1 MFFDHHHSK
10 TAIALALGAVLAGCG
25 GGGGGGPSGP
35 SSQLTAAC
43 SGTACGAANATTYSG
58 QGVGVWSYTNTTQAE
73 QQIPVGLTNL
83 GSKQVTLIYTNN
95 GDASVPMPAL
105 TLTPPAATT
114 ATAQKSL
121 SAAPATVNRIP
132 ERIRNFK
139 PRLTAADM
147 QARQSIKPQA
157 AAILPVGSQRS
168 WFVQPGDSHIEARQA
183 TLRRQASVPTP
194 TGTRTINVWLE
205 DSEYDAAKVS
215 DAMLD
220 TLLQRFTSGSDA
232 VYPLITGLSGE
243 PWGAHSYSDLI
254 DPEQPLDIVFVN
266 FVPDRTPYG
275 LLGYFWSLNNF
286 KQDPA
291 NPDLKYSNQSL
302 SFYMDTETLYLDPA
316 EGMTNQISTLSHEFV
331 HMTNFYRRSVQLS
344 KPGTDYAFD
353 TFLEEMSAM
362 MGEDIVAQRVTP
374 GFNSI
379 ASGRVPSWLSRS
391 GFNCDPAAWSA
402 DTAAPCFGYDVNGS
416 LGAYLVRQYG
426 VGFYKQLLSNTT
438 STDSLQVLGN
448 AIQQAGGPTLPV
460 AVQRWGAN
468 IALLPADSPS
478 GFGWPARTEQ
488 GFTLAAING
497 SSLASSRVL
506 PTTVPVNLNA
516 RGHFPFLRQPD
527 AQGTYQEQLRV
538 PAGSTLT
545 AVVR

>member
-114 ATAQKSL
+114 ATAQKNL

-168 WFVQPGDSHIEARQA
+168 WFVQPGDSRIEARQA

-254 DPEQPLDIVFVN
+254 DPDQPLDIVFVN

-379 ASGRVPSWLSRS
+379 ANGRVPSWLSRS

-460 AVQRWGAN
+460 AIQRWGAN
-468 IALLPADSPS
+468 IALLPGDVPS
-478 GFGWPARTEQ
+478 GYGWPARTEQ

>member
-114 ATAQKSL
+114 ATAQKNL

-168 WFVQPGDSHIEARQA
+168 WFVETGSSKIETRQA

-379 ASGRVPSWLSRS
+379 ANGRVPSWLSRS

-460 AVQRWGAN
+460 AIQRWGAN
-468 IALLPADSPS
+468 IALLPGDVPS
-478 GFGWPARTEQ
+478 GYGWPARTEQ

>member
-114 ATAQKSL
+114 ATAQKNL

-168 WFVQPGDSHIEARQA
+168 WFVQPGDSRIEARQA

-205 DSEYDAAKVS
+205 NSEYDAAKVS

-379 ASGRVPSWLSRS
+379 ANGRVPSWLSRS

-460 AVQRWGAN
+460 AIQRWGAN
-468 IALLPADSPS
+468 IALLPGDVPS
-478 GFGWPARTEQ
+478 GYGWPARTEQ

-545 AVVR
+545 AVLR

>member
-1 MFFDHHHSK
+1 MFFDHQHSK

-73 QQIPVGLTNL
+73 QQIPVALTNL
-83 GSKQVTLIYTNN
+83 GSKQVTLLYTNN

-121 SAAPATVNRIP
+121 SAAPATGNQIP

-139 PRLTAADM
+139 PRLTAADT

-168 WFVQPGDSHIEARQA
+168 WFVETGSSKIETRQA

-220 TLLQRFTSGSDA
+220 TLVQRFTSGSDA

-243 PWGAHSYSDLI
+243 PWGAHSYGDLI
-254 DPEQPLDIVFVN
+254 DPDQPLDIVFVN

-286 KQDPA
+286 KADPA
-291 NPDLKYSNQSL
+291 DPDVKYSNQSL

-316 EGMTNQISTLSHEFV
+316 AGMTNQISTLSHEFV

-438 STDSLQVLGN
+438 STDSLQVLDN

>member
-1 MFFDHHHSK
+1 MFFDHQHSK

-43 SGTACGAANATTYSG
+43 SGTACGAVNATTYSG

-73 QQIPVGLTNL
+73 QQIPVALTNL

-139 PRLTAADM
+139 PRLTAADT

-168 WFVQPGDSHIEARQA
+168 WFVQPGDSRIETRQA

-220 TLLQRFTSGSDA
+220 TLVQRFTSGSDA

-243 PWGAHSYSDLI
+243 PWGAHSYGDLI
-254 DPEQPLDIVFVN
+254 DPDQPLDIVFVN

-286 KQDPA
+286 KADPA
-291 NPDLKYSNQSL
+291 DPDVKYSNQSL

-316 EGMTNQISTLSHEFV
+316 AGMTNQISTLSHEFV

>member
-1 MFFDHHHSK
+1 MFFDHQHSK

-73 QQIPVGLTNL
+73 QQIPVALTNL

-121 SAAPATVNRIP
+121 SAAPATGNQIP

-139 PRLTAADM
+139 PRLTAADT

-168 WFVQPGDSHIEARQA
+168 WFVETGSSKIETRQA

-220 TLLQRFTSGSDA
+220 TLVQRFTSGSDA

-243 PWGAHSYSDLI
+243 PWGAHSYSNLI
-254 DPEQPLDIVFVN
+254 DPDQPLDIVFVN

-286 KQDPA
+286 KADPA
-291 NPDLKYSNQSL
+291 DPDVKYSNQSL

-316 EGMTNQISTLSHEFV
+316 AGMTNQISTLSHEFV

-379 ASGRVPSWLSRS
+379 ASGRAPSWLSRS

-468 IALLPADSPS
+468 IALLPADSPG

>member
-1 MFFDHHHSK
+1 MFFDHQHSK

-73 QQIPVGLTNL
+73 QQIPVALTNL

-121 SAAPATVNRIP
+121 SAAPATGNQIP

-139 PRLTAADM
+139 PRLTAADT

-168 WFVQPGDSHIEARQA
+168 WFVETGSSKIETRQA

-220 TLLQRFTSGSDA
+220 TLVQRFTSGSDA

-243 PWGAHSYSDLI
+243 PWGAHSYSNLI
-254 DPEQPLDIVFVN
+254 DPDQPLDIVFVN

-286 KQDPA
+286 KADPA
-291 NPDLKYSNQSL
+291 DPDVKYSNQSL

-316 EGMTNQISTLSHEFV
+316 AGMTNQISTLSHEFV

-460 AVQRWGAN
+460 AIQRWGAN

>member
-168 WFVQPGDSHIEARQA
+168 WFVQPGDSRIEARQA

-232 VYPLITGLSGE
+232 FYPLITGLSGE

-379 ASGRVPSWLSRS
+379 ANGRVPSWLSRS

-460 AVQRWGAN
+460 AIQRWGAN
-468 IALLPADSPS
+468 IALLPGDVPS
-478 GFGWPARTEQ
+478 GYGWPARTEQ

>member
-168 WFVQPGDSHIEARQA
+168 WFVQPGDSRIEARQA

-379 ASGRVPSWLSRS
+379 ANGRVPSWLSRS

-460 AVQRWGAN
+460 AIQRWGAN
-468 IALLPADSPS
+468 IALLPGDVPS
-478 GFGWPARTEQ
+478 GYGWPARTDQ

-506 PTTVPVNLNA
+506 PTTAPVNLNA

>member
-1 MFFDHHHSK
+1 MFFDHQHSK

-73 QQIPVGLTNL
+73 QQIPVALTNL

-121 SAAPATVNRIP
+121 SAASATVNQIP

-139 PRLTAADM
+139 PRLTAADT

-168 WFVQPGDSHIEARQA
+168 WFVQPGDSRIETRQA

-220 TLLQRFTSGSDA
+220 TLVQRFTSGSDA

-243 PWGAHSYSDLI
+243 PWGAHSYGDLI
-254 DPEQPLDIVFVN
+254 DPDQPLDIVFVN

-291 NPDLKYSNQSL
+291 NPNLKYSNQSL

-316 EGMTNQISTLSHEFV
+316 AGMTNQISTLSHEFV

-379 ASGRVPSWLSRS
+379 ASGRVPSWLSHS

>member
-1 MFFDHHHSK
+1 MFFDHQHSK

-73 QQIPVGLTNL
+73 QQIPVALTNL

-121 SAAPATVNRIP
+121 SAASTTVNQIP

-139 PRLTAADM
+139 PRLTAADT

-168 WFVQPGDSHIEARQA
+168 WFVQPGDSRIETRQA

-220 TLLQRFTSGSDA
+220 TLVQRFTSGSDA

-243 PWGAHSYSDLI
+243 PWGAHSYGDLI
-254 DPEQPLDIVFVN
+254 DPDQPLDIVFVN

-286 KQDPA
+286 KADPA
-291 NPDLKYSNQSL
+291 DPDVKYSNQSL

-316 EGMTNQISTLSHEFV
+316 AGMTNQISTLSHEFV

-468 IALLPADSPS
+468 IALLPADSPG

>member
-1 MFFDHHHSK
+1 MFFDHQHSK

-73 QQIPVGLTNL
+73 QQIPVALTNL

-121 SAAPATVNRIP
+121 SAAPATGNQIP

-139 PRLTAADM
+139 PRLTAADT

-168 WFVQPGDSHIEARQA
+168 WFVQPGDSRIETRQA

-220 TLLQRFTSGSDA
+220 TLVQRFTSGSDA

-243 PWGAHSYSDLI
+243 PWGAHSYGDLI
-254 DPEQPLDIVFVN
+254 DPDQPLDIVFVN

-286 KQDPA
+286 KADPA
-291 NPDLKYSNQSL
+291 DPDVKYSNQSL

-316 EGMTNQISTLSHEFV
+316 AGMTNQISTLSHEFV

>member
-1 MFFDHHHSK
+1 MFFDHQHSK

-73 QQIPVGLTNL
+73 QQIPVALTNL

-168 WFVQPGDSHIEARQA
+168 WFVQPGDSRIEARQA

-402 DTAAPCFGYDVNGS
+402 DTVAPCFGYDVNGS

-460 AVQRWGAN
+460 AIQRWGAN
-468 IALLPADSPS
+468 IALLPGDVPS
-478 GFGWPARTEQ
+478 GYGWPARTEQ

>member
-168 WFVQPGDSHIEARQA
+168 WFVQPGDSRIEARQA

-379 ASGRVPSWLSRS
+379 ANGRVPSWLSHS

-460 AVQRWGAN
+460 AIQRWGAN
-468 IALLPADSPS
+468 IALLPGDVPS
-478 GFGWPARTEQ
+478 GYGWPARTEQ

-506 PTTVPVNLNA
+506 PTTVPANLNA

>member
-114 ATAQKSL
+114 VTAQKSL
-121 SAAPATVNRIP
+121 SPAPATVNRIP

-168 WFVQPGDSHIEARQA
+168 WFVQPGDSRIEARQA

-275 LLGYFWSLNNF
+275 LLGYFWPLNNF

-316 EGMTNQISTLSHEFV
+316 EGMTNQISTLSHELV

-379 ASGRVPSWLSRS
+379 ANGRVPSWLSHS

-460 AVQRWGAN
+460 AIQRWGAN
-468 IALLPADSPS
+468 IALLPGDVPS
-478 GFGWPARTEQ
+478 GYGWPARTEQ

>member
-168 WFVQPGDSHIEARQA
+168 WFVQPGDSRIEARQA

-316 EGMTNQISTLSHEFV
+316 EGMTNQMSTLSHEFV

-379 ASGRVPSWLSRS
+379 ANGRVPSWLSRS

-460 AVQRWGAN
+460 AIQRWGAN
-468 IALLPADSPS
+468 IALLPGDVPS
-478 GFGWPARTEQ
+478 GYGWPARTEQ

>member
-25 GGGGGGPSGP
+25 GGGGGGLSGP

-73 QQIPVGLTNL
+73 QQIPVALTNL

-121 SAAPATVNRIP
+121 SAAPATVNQIP

-139 PRLTAADM
+139 PRLTAADT

-168 WFVQPGDSHIEARQA
+168 WFVQPGDSRIETRQA

-220 TLLQRFTSGSDA
+220 TLVQRFTSGSDA

-286 KQDPA
+286 KADPA
-291 NPDLKYSNQSL
+291 DPDVKYSNQSL

-316 EGMTNQISTLSHEFV
+316 AGMTNQISTLSHEFV

-468 IALLPADSPS
+468 IALLPADSPG

>member
-1 MFFDHHHSK
+1 MFFDHQHSK

-73 QQIPVGLTNL
+73 QQIPVALTNL

-121 SAAPATVNRIP
+121 SAAPTTVNQIP

-139 PRLTAADM
+139 PRLTAADT

-168 WFVQPGDSHIEARQA
+168 WFVQPGDSRIETRQA

-220 TLLQRFTSGSDA
+220 TLVQRFTSGSDA

-243 PWGAHSYSDLI
+243 PWGTHSYGDLI
-254 DPEQPLDIVFVN
+254 DPDQPLDIVFVN

-316 EGMTNQISTLSHEFV
+316 AGMTNQISTLSHEFV

-379 ASGRVPSWLSRS
+379 ASGRVPSWLSHS

>member
-1 MFFDHHHSK
+1 MFFDHQHSK

-73 QQIPVGLTNL
+73 QQIPVALTNL

-121 SAAPATVNRIP
+121 SAAPATVNQIP

-139 PRLTAADM
+139 PRLTAADT

-168 WFVQPGDSHIEARQA
+168 WFVQPGDSRIETRQA

-220 TLLQRFTSGSDA
+220 TLVQRFTSGSDA

-243 PWGAHSYSDLI
+243 PWGAHSYGDLI
-254 DPEQPLDIVFVN
+254 DPDQPLDIVFVN

-286 KQDPA
+286 KADPA
-291 NPDLKYSNQSL
+291 DPDVKYSNQSL

-316 EGMTNQISTLSHEFV
+316 AGMTNQISTLSHEFV

>member
-1 MFFDHHHSK
+1 MFFDHQHSK

-73 QQIPVGLTNL
+73 QQIPVALTNL

-121 SAAPATVNRIP
+121 SAAPATGNQIP

-139 PRLTAADM
+139 PRLTAADT

-168 WFVQPGDSHIEARQA
+168 WFVETGSSKIETRQA

-220 TLLQRFTSGSDA
+220 TLVQRFTSGSDA

-243 PWGAHSYSDLI
+243 PWGAHSYSNLI
-254 DPEQPLDIVFVN
+254 DPDQPLDIVFVN

-316 EGMTNQISTLSHEFV
+316 AGMTNQISTLSHEFV

-460 AVQRWGAN
+460 AIQRWGAN

>member
-1 MFFDHHHSK
+1 MFFDHQHSK

-121 SAAPATVNRIP
+121 SAASATGNQIP

-139 PRLTAADM
+139 PRLTAADT

-168 WFVQPGDSHIEARQA
+168 WFVQPGDSRIETRQA

-220 TLLQRFTSGSDA
+220 TLVQRFTSGSDA

-243 PWGAHSYSDLI
+243 PWGAHSYGDLI
-254 DPEQPLDIVFVN
+254 DPDQPLDIVFVN

-316 EGMTNQISTLSHEFV
+316 AGMTNQISTLSHEFV

-460 AVQRWGAN
+460 AIQRWGAN
-468 IALLPADSPS
+468 IALLPGDVPS
-478 GFGWPARTEQ
+478 GYGWPARTEQ

>member
-168 WFVQPGDSHIEARQA
+168 WFVQPGDSRIEARQA

-220 TLLQRFTSGSDA
+220 TLVQRFTSGSDA

-379 ASGRVPSWLSRS
+379 ANGRVPSWLSRS

-460 AVQRWGAN
+460 AIQRWGAN
-468 IALLPADSPS
+468 IALLPGDVPS
-478 GFGWPARTEQ
+478 GYGWPARTDQ

>member
-58 QGVGVWSYTNTTQAE
+58 QGVGVWSYTNTPQAE

-168 WFVQPGDSHIEARQA
+168 WFVQPGDSRIEARQA

-379 ASGRVPSWLSRS
+379 ANGRVPSWLSRS

-460 AVQRWGAN
+460 AIQRWGAN
-468 IALLPADSPS
+468 IALLPGDVPS
-478 GFGWPARTEQ
+478 GYGWPARTEQ

>member
-25 GGGGGGPSGP
+25 GGGGGGLSGP

-168 WFVQPGDSHIEARQA
+168 WFVQPGDSRIEARQA

-379 ASGRVPSWLSRS
+379 ANGRVPSWLSRS

-460 AVQRWGAN
+460 AIQRWGAN
-468 IALLPADSPS
+468 IALLPGDVPS
-478 GFGWPARTEQ
+478 GYGWPARTEQ

>member
-168 WFVQPGDSHIEARQA
+168 WFVQPGDSRIEARQA

-243 PWGAHSYSDLI
+243 PWGAHSYSNLI

-379 ASGRVPSWLSRS
+379 ANGRVPSWLSRS

-460 AVQRWGAN
+460 AIQRWGAN
-468 IALLPADSPS
+468 IALLPGDVPS
-478 GFGWPARTEQ
+478 GYGWPARTEQ

>member
-1 MFFDHHHSK
+1 MFFVHQHSK

-73 QQIPVGLTNL
+73 QQIPVALTNL

-105 TLTPPAATT
+105 TLTPPTATT

-121 SAAPATVNRIP
+121 SAAPATGNQIP

-139 PRLTAADM
+139 PRLTAADT
-147 QARQSIKPQA
+147 QARQSIQPQA

-168 WFVQPGDSHIEARQA
+168 WFVETGSSKIETRQA

-194 TGTRTINVWLE
+194 TGTRTINFWLE

-220 TLLQRFTSGSDA
+220 TLVQRFTSGSDA

-243 PWGAHSYSDLI
+243 PWGAHSYSNLI
-254 DPEQPLDIVFVN
+254 DPDQPLDIVFVN

-316 EGMTNQISTLSHEFV
+316 AGMTNQISTLSHEFV

>member
-168 WFVQPGDSHIEARQA
+168 WFVQPGDSRIEARQA

-379 ASGRVPSWLSRS
+379 ANGRVPSWLSRS

-460 AVQRWGAN
+460 AIQRWGAN
-468 IALLPADSPS
+468 IALLPGDVPS
-478 GFGWPARTEQ
+478 GYGWPARTEQ

-538 PAGSTLT
+538 PAGSTQT

>member
-1 MFFDHHHSK
+1 MFFDHQHSK

-73 QQIPVGLTNL
+73 QQIPVALTNL

-121 SAAPATVNRIP
+121 SAAPATGNQIP

-139 PRLTAADM
+139 PRLTAADT

-168 WFVQPGDSHIEARQA
+168 WFVETGSSKIETRQA

-220 TLLQRFTSGSDA
+220 TLVQRFTSGSDA

-243 PWGAHSYSDLI
+243 PWGAHSYGNLI
-254 DPEQPLDIVFVN
+254 DPDQPLDIVFVN

-286 KQDPA
+286 KADPA
-291 NPDLKYSNQSL
+291 DPDVKYSNQSL

-316 EGMTNQISTLSHEFV
+316 AGMTNQISTLSHEFV

-468 IALLPADSPS
+468 IALLPADSPG

>member
-1 MFFDHHHSK
+1 MFFDHQHSK

-73 QQIPVGLTNL
+73 QQIPVALTNL

-121 SAAPATVNRIP
+121 SAAPATGNQIP

-139 PRLTAADM
+139 PRLTAADT

-168 WFVQPGDSHIEARQA
+168 WFVETGSSKIETRQA

-220 TLLQRFTSGSDA
+220 TLVQRFTSGSDA

-243 PWGAHSYSDLI
+243 PWGAHSYSNLI
-254 DPEQPLDIVFVN
+254 DPDQPLDIVFVN

-286 KQDPA
+286 KADPA
-291 NPDLKYSNQSL
+291 DPDVKYSNQSL

-316 EGMTNQISTLSHEFV
+316 AGMTNQISTLSHEFV

-468 IALLPADSPS
+468 IALLPADSPG

>member
-1 MFFDHHHSK
+1 MFFDHQHSK

-43 SGTACGAANATTYSG
+43 SGTACGAVNATTYSG

-73 QQIPVGLTNL
+73 QQIPVALTNL

-121 SAAPATVNRIP
+121 SAASATVNQIP

-139 PRLTAADM
+139 PRLTAADT

-168 WFVQPGDSHIEARQA
+168 WFVQPGDSRIETRQA

-220 TLLQRFTSGSDA
+220 TLVQRFTSGSDA

-243 PWGAHSYSDLI
+243 PWGAHSYGDLI
-254 DPEQPLDIVFVN
+254 DPDQPLDIVFVN

-286 KQDPA
+286 KADPA
-291 NPDLKYSNQSL
+291 DPDVKYSNQSL

-316 EGMTNQISTLSHEFV
+316 AGMTNQISTLSHEFV

-468 IALLPADSPS
+468 IALLPADSPG